1 MNVLI
6 SKKRGGEGWFCG
18 FVEKM
23 MRNMGFDEKWIK
35 LIMSCISVIK
45 YQFKVNGACIDVV
58 MLKRGL
64 GQGDPIFPY
73 IFLICEISPLC

>member
-6 SKKRGGEGWFCG
+6 SKKIRGGEGWFCG

-35 LIMSCISVIK
+35 LIMSCISLIT
-45 YQFKVNGACIDVV
+45 I
-58 MLKRGL
+58 
-64 GQGDPIFPY
+64 QGKWCMY
-73 IFLICEISPLC
+73 